1 MKKPVKK
8 SPLER
13 LSDVVQE
20 QTLPVK
26 VEPKSRFKKDKVI
39 TPIIEDAPETVL
51 DPTTQKLGPGMIVT
65 NSSLNLHFNFNVDD
79 KAVDKMIKGSKQAIK
94 GIAAAGAAML
104 GTAILLG
111 TNKKDRVKMPL
122 MPKVKAPKIR

>member
-1 MKKPVKK
+1 
-8 SPLER
+8 
-13 LSDVVQE
+13 
-20 QTLPVK
+20 
-26 VEPKSRFKKDKVI
+26 
-39 TPIIEDAPETVL
+39 
-51 DPTTQKLGPGMIVT
+51 
-65 NSSLNLHFNFNVDD
+65 
-79 KAVDKMIKGSKQAIK
+79 MIKGSKQAIN